1 MSGPRRRPNGLI
13 VDGVTDIVLGV
24 LGGVLLVAVL
34 VVSWR
39 ALRVLRRRI
48 AAARAR
54 IAELQAKVMT
64 PGPRRD
70 AALLRLQLQ
79 AEMRSTREMLEA
91 APDGLIFRANATS
104 VLAELATTAGD
115 VDRELAAIAGFADER
130 QQRAALADLRPQAQL
145 LIDTTYAARQTILR
159 TAVEDR
165 AHRLTALQQDV
176 AREAAALE
184 VYRKNDPNLQL

>member
-1 MSGPRRRPNGLI
+1 
-13 VDGVTDIVLGV
+13 VTDIVLGV

-145 LIDTTYAARQTILR
+145 LIDTTYTARQTILR